1 MGTGTGTGTGT
12 GIGTGTSITIPGIDF
27 YDKGYINSNTKSEM
41 TRQEGKGYNL
51 QIWTVG
57 SGDINKDE
65 TNKYVEKFSQLIES
79 IPRYNERFL
88 VIYDITMHMFDRL
101 SEYNY
106 YYYLNK
112 NDVLIVYSCIPVI
125 SQQSID
131 FLCKLQG
138 INLNYMDQNVI
149 LANIPNAWFKLQVIP
164 LSSNDNYYEKSDVYN
179 TSFRTVSDFV
189 EMLNDKKTLLN
200 HPNNTIFVSQTALCY
215 TSIKYGKINYAP
227 IAPMLTHHSV
237 IDYQRV
243 YKQICKG
250 NIKLLYLFM
259 NSIHSFIVI
268 KIGDSFTVI
277 PENNMLEGSTRK
289 ILTPT
294 FLCYTGSEYVTEKD
308 IATYLRTNRE
318 YQKIFLYVHS
328 HLKTHGD
335 VVEEYKKLMNNNCMA
350 PVVGEG
356 VTIDDIV
363 AEINGDSLHESKN
376 RLRLQENRG
385 KYSID
390 FMYYD
395 FDDADVDAD
404 VDADADADV
413 FKVIP
418 VNQEIVSL
426 TDFSDKFKKFRDE
439 QGLDG
444 KLCIG
449 FRGITNNDNVTFP
462 SDFLCG
468 VDDSKIKSLYETI
481 ISDDIHEL
489 YFFDKTEPRYLVVKV
504 EPMQGGL
511 QGETE
516 GGLQGGLEGETQGGL
531 QRGLQW
537 EKSLETIS
545 EKQNIKLKDRGIIW
559 SDTEAVILKRTDI
572 NVATLSEKFGI
583 PVDELVVFSQD
594 GKTIFISPNDDDGSG
609 LEEYFKDEYVI
620 HTLLVINKGGL
631 Y

>member
-1 MGTGTGTGTGT
+1 MPFWSKNKTPSSSVGTSATGTGTGTGT
-12 GIGTGTSITIPGIDF
+12 SATGITIPGIDF

-41 TRQEGKGYNL
+41 TRQEGKEYNL

-164 LSSNDNYYEKSDVYN
+164 LRSDYNYYEKSEVHN
-179 TSFRTVSDFV
+179 ASFRTVSDFV

-227 IAPMLTHHSV
+227 IAPMLTQHSV

-318 YQKIFLYVHS
+318 YQKIFLYVNS

-385 KYSID
+385 KYSIE

-395 FDDADVDAD
+395 FDN
-404 VDADADADV
+404 ADA

-449 FRGITNNDNVTFP
+449 FRGITINDNVTFP

-511 QGETE
+511 QG
-516 GGLQGGLEGETQGGL
+516 
-531 QRGLQW
+531 GLQW

-609 LEEYFKDEYVI
+609 LEEYFNNEYVI